1 MNQRTFQFDG
11 QWNIV
16 YYPDRPSGFAIM
28 IIGERNHFVDEKSSF
43 WLQHPGREQILN
55 QLKSAGYTLYSSN
68 LYGAN
73 WGSDKSVFLAKRLH
87 HLIMKSEIL
96 NDRIHILAEGTG
108 ALTALKLMKLLK
120 GNVRSAV
127 FLNPCLSLNEK
138 IQREKERKFFLNR
151 LMKELSEAYELDT
164 EQRELF
170 QNNAHPDYLDIN
182 VPLKIIHVLGTGGE
196 DQSHLYKRLI
206 DSQKEEIAVEVQYLL
221 AEKRYK
227 IAAQARQ
234 FFKKFED
241 IL

>member
-28 IIGERNHFVDEKSSF
+28 IIGDKNHFVDEKSSF

-55 QLKSAGYTLYSSN
+55 QLKTAGYTLYSSN

-73 WGSDKSVFLAKRLH
+73 WGSEKSVFLAKRLH

-96 NDRIHILAEGTG
+96 NERIHIFAEGTG

-120 GNVRSAV
+120 GNLRSAV
-127 FLNPCLSLNEK
+127 FLNPCLSLNEL
-138 IQREKERKFFLNR
+138 IQKEKDRKFFLNR
-151 LMKELSEAYELDT
+151 LKGELSKAYELDT
-164 EQRELF
+164 DKKELF
-170 QNNAHPDYLDIN
+170 LNSTHPEYLDIN

-196 DQSHLYKRLI
+196 DQSHLYKRLV
-206 DSQKEEIAVEVQYLL
+206 DNVKDDVSVEIQYLL

-234 FFKKFED
+234 FFKKYED